1 MTRTR
6 GIFDG
11 LEGEEPGKDV
21 SLSSF
26 ETPLA
31 ERMRPASLEDYVGQE
46 HLVGPDG
53 PLRRLLDRNLVPSC
67 ILYGPP
73 GVGKTTLVRLLAQVT
88 DRPLL
93 EINAVSAKVAQLREM
108 VEQAREL
115 KRARGGQSALAFVD
129 EIYHFN
135 TQQQNALLPAVETGD
150 LVLVGTTTENPW
162 FEINKTLLS
171 RMLVYTLQ
179 PLEDRHLLLLLRRA
193 LEDPV
198 RGLGRLEVAASDAVL
213 GELAARSGGD
223 ARQALLRLEAC
234 VQAVAV
240 GGGRVLDEEMVERVT
255 GRALQRYDRSGD
267 DHYAV
272 VSAFIKS
279 LRGSDPDAAL
289 YWMARML
296 EAGDDVRFLA
306 RRMCIFAAE
315 DVGLADPFALVLAE
329 SAASACDRVGLP
341 EADQILSE
349 AAVYLAAAPKS
360 NSTYLAIRE
369 AEAALRK
376 GDRLEVPH
384 HLHPQGSGYR
394 YPHDDP
400 RHWVPQAYL
409 PQPRRFFFPGSL
421 GAEPRLTERL
431 KRFWKRFAA
440 PGEDRTDKEEA

>member
-88 DRPLL
+88 NRPLL

-179 PLEDRHLLLLLRRA
+179 PLEERHLLLLLRRA
-193 LEDPV
+193 LEDALLAV
-198 RGLGRLEVAASDAVL
+198 ASGDAEALTEQVMRLGRVPPGLD
-213 GELAARSGGD
+213 
-223 ARQALLRLEAC
+223 RQALAADVEEF
-234 VQAVAV
+234 VADYAGQSV
-240 GGGRVLDEEMVERVT
+240 GAFDLSG
-255 GRALQRYDRSGD
+255 ALGD
-267 DHYAV
+267 M
-272 VSAFIKS
+272 
-279 LRGSDPDAAL
+279 AAL
-289 YWMARML
+289 
-296 EAGDDVRFLA
+296 VRRHGILLPPT
-306 RRMCIFAAE
+306 
-315 DVGLADPFALVLAE
+315 VGP
-329 SAASACDRVGLP
+329 S
-341 EADQILSE
+341 
-349 AAVYLAAAPKS
+349 
-360 NSTYLAIRE
+360 
-369 AEAALRK
+369 
-376 GDRLEVPH
+376 
-384 HLHPQGSGYR
+384 
-394 YPHDDP
+394 
-400 RHWVPQAYL
+400 
-409 PQPRRFFFPGSL
+409 
-421 GAEPRLTERL
+421 
-431 KRFWKRFAA
+431 
-440 PGEDRTDKEEA
+440 

>member
-179 PLEDRHLLLLLRRA
+179 PLEERHLLLLLRRA
-193 LEDPV
+193 LEDPM

-240 GGGRVLDEEMVERVT
+240 GGGRVLDEKMVERSAEL
-255 GRALQRYDRSGD
+255 GAYFLDRLRAIP
-267 DHYAV
+267 
-272 VSAFIKS
+272 SA
-279 LRGSDPDAAL
+279 
-289 YWMARML
+289 
-296 EAGDDVRFLA
+296 
-306 RRMCIFAAE
+306 
-315 DVGLADPFALVLAE
+315 
-329 SAASACDRVGLP
+329 
-341 EADQILSE
+341 
-349 AAVYLAAAPKS
+349 
-360 NSTYLAIRE
+360 AIRE
-369 AEAALRK
+369 VRGRGLWI
-376 GDRLEVPH
+376 GLEMNGPAR
-384 HLHPQGSGYR
+384 PYC
-394 YPHDDP
+394 
-400 RHWVPQAYL
+400 
-409 PQPRRFFFPGSL
+409 
-421 GAEPRLTERL
+421 ERL
-431 KRFWKRFAA
+431 KEEGVLYKETHERVIRFAPPLVITRDEIDWA
-440 PGEDRTDKEEA
+440 VERVERVVTE